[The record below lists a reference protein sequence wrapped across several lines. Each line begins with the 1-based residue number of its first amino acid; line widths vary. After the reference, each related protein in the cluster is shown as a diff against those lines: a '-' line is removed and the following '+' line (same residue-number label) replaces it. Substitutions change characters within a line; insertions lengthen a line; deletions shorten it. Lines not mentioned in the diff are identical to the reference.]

1 MQTILKAI
9 GVCIVLAA
17 LKSEASGAAITLATD
32 APVGVGQTTIVD
44 LLISDVGDA
53 MAPSLGAYDI
63 TITFDASLLGFAS
76 AAFGDPVLGNQL
88 DLTGLGSLHGDDPG
102 LGNVNLFEVSL
113 DPPDLLNSTQAGAF
127 VLARLT
133 LIGLSEGTSSLGVL
147 VNTAGNAEGG
157 SLTAVSTDGSLDVVA
172 APVPELATLIYFS
185 QLPLQHWRCGDSV
198 VIGTLAGRLS
208 VLIYSE
214 SKKANNARRI

>member
-1 MQTILKAI
+1 MKTLQLILI
-9 GVCIVLAA
+9 GGPYANNLEGYRRYIVLAA

-113 DPPDLLNSTQAGAF
+113 NPPDLLNSTQAGAF

-133 LIGLSEGTSSLGVL
+133 LIGLSEGTSF
-147 VNTAGNAEGG
+147 T
-157 SLTAVSTDGSLDVVA
+157 
-172 APVPELATLIYFS
+172 
-185 QLPLQHWRCGDSV
+185 RCPRQPPRV
-198 VIGTLAGRLS
+198 TP
-208 VLIYSE
+208 
-214 SKKANNARRI
+214 KADL